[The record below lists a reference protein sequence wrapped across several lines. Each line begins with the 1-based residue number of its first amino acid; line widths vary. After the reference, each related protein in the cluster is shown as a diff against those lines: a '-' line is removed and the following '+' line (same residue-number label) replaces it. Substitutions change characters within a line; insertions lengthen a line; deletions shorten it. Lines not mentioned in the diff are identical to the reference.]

1 MNKRIVIIVTLCLL
15 SLLITARKRS
25 SVAQHNRLMKHIENK
40 RMMKKRD
47 EKIDKKD
54 GSEIYDDMS
63 VRILDR

>member
-1 MNKRIVIIVTLCLL
+1 
-15 SLLITARKRS
+15 
-25 SVAQHNRLMKHIENK
+25 MKHIENK